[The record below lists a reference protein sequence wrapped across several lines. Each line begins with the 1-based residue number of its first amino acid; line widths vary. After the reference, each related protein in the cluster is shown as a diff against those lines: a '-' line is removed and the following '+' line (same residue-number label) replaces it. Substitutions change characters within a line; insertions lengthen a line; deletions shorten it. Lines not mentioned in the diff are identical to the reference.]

1 MRCLVWRG
9 EEEVLVGCLDGLV
22 HQWKVGAESRVL
34 FAMEGSIIHMRW
46 NHTHK
51 VVYHSI
57 LQYTTVYYSISQY
70 STVYHCDLHLLY
82 YYPDTPT
89 LLQF

>member
-22 HQWKVGAESRVL
+22 HWWKVGAESRVL

-46 NHTHK
+46 NHTNK

-57 LQYTTVYYSISQY
+57 AQYIIVTYIY
-70 STVYHCDLHLLY
+70 STTTL
-82 YYPDTPT
+82 T
-89 LLQF
+89 LLHCCNFNIH